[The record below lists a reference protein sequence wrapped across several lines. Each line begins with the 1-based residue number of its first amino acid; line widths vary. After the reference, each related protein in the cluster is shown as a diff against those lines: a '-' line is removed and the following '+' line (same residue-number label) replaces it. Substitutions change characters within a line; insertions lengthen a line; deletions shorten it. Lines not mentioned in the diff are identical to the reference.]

1 MADRRRSQR
10 RLRQI
15 VAQRLAGQPPK
26 KPRLQE
32 CSELSFSDCGDES
45 SLSGSQTSSPPTPTS
60 PSSLPLPP
68 PGLSCEEYAD
78 DEEDQSDLGDDSS
91 EEANSFGTEEVEVSL
106 SECSELISDNLSDD
120 SSEEDCFEHFQ
131 SESIDSTRA
140 CGVPKSSITDHS
152 FNAVFLSLVQRHN
165 LTYACQ
171 SDLLKLFTILLP
183 SPSRIPSSSHTLIS
197 KYIDFKNDVIVQHL
211 CGSCTCPI
219 ESGSSRDQ
227 QQCIQAQMARAVL
240 VRVSLRMQLRER
252 FEGNL
257 YMYMYM
263 Q

>member
-1 MADRRRSQR
+1 M
-10 RLRQI
+10 
-15 VAQRLAGQPPK
+15 
-26 KPRLQE
+26 
-32 CSELSFSDCGDES
+32 
-45 SLSGSQTSSPPTPTS
+45 SGSQTSSPPTPTS

-68 PGLSCEEYAD
+68 PGLSYEEYAD

-106 SECSELISDNLSDD
+106 SECSELVSDNLSDD

-140 CGVPKSSITDHS
+140 CGVPLYPESSIRDDS

-183 SPSRIPSSSHTLIS
+183 LPSRIPVHRLQ
-197 KYIDFKNDVIVQHL
+197 K
-211 CGSCTCPI
+211 
-219 ESGSSRDQ
+219 
-227 QQCIQAQMARAVL
+227 
-240 VRVSLRMQLRER
+240 
-252 FEGNL
+252 
-257 YMYMYM
+257 
-263 Q
+263 